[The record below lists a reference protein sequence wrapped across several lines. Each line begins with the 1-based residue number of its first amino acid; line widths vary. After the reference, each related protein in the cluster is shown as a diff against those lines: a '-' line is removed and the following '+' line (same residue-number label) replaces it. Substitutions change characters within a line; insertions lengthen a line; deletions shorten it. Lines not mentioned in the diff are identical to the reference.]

1 MASVTSSSGIS
12 TTLGSYSG
20 VTSEDIEKLLAADAI
35 NKTRAENKITS
46 LKAQKTA
53 WSDISTRLT
62 NFLSKVDALQKDD
75 AYQTKKATTTNSSIA
90 SIVGT
95 TEAPEGT
102 YDLKVNQ
109 LATATKVTGSQVAQS
124 SKTALNVSGQLSLTS
139 SEVDEDGKPITASIE
154 ITAEDSLK
162 DVAAKINS
170 QSKSTFVAASIVDNR
185 LILTNTKM
193 GDKNFLIDGNAAE
206 GLGIGSTATTTQGQP
221 AIFELDGMKI
231 TRDSNS
237 VTDVIDG
244 VTLTLAK
251 KSEEHVT
258 LSLANDTSKVV
269 DAVQGLVD
277 QYNSLMS
284 FIGDN
289 LTVGDPSSENN
300 KTGTLVG
307 DSALTRLQT
316 QLRNLITIPA
326 VSGSKL
332 TANKLGI
339 STVDN
344 DGTLGLDTTK
354 LKEALAEDPA
364 AVKSFFYASTKTKEA
379 DGTASTKETGYTL
392 ALKELANSYVV
403 NTSANKGIIA
413 TKSATYDSTI
423 KDLNKQ
429 ITRFDDILAMKKE
442 RYITMFTKLDSVMM
456 EAENQLS
463 YLSNQFANTSN

>member
-90 SIVGT
+90 SIAGT

-102 YDLKVNQ
+102 YDLKINQ

-139 SEVDEDGKPITASIE
+139 SEVDENGKPITASIE

-170 QSKSTFVAASIVDNR
+170 QSKTTFVAASIVDNR

-284 FIGDN
+284 FIDDN

-332 TANKLGI
+332 TASKLGI

-344 DGTLGLDTTK
+344 DGTLG
-354 LKEALAEDPA
+354 ALAEDPA
-364 AVKSFFYASTKTKEA
+364 AVKSFFYASTKIKEA

>member
-90 SIVGT
+90 SIAGT

-102 YDLKVNQ
+102 YDLKINQ

-139 SEVDEDGKPITASIE
+139 SEVDENGKPITASIE
-154 ITAEDSLK
+154 ITAEDNLK
-162 DVAAKINS
+162 DVAA
-170 QSKSTFVAASIVDNR
+170 
-185 LILTNTKM
+185 
-193 GDKNFLIDGNAAE
+193 AE
-206 GLGIGSTATTTQGQP
+206 GLEIGSTATTTQGQP

-251 KSEEHVT
+251 KNEEHVT

-284 FIGDN
+284 FIDDN

-332 TANKLGI
+332 TASKLGI

-364 AVKSFFYASTKTKEA
+364 AVKSFFYASTKIKEA

>member
-1 MASVTSSSGIS
+1 
-12 TTLGSYSG
+12 
-20 VTSEDIEKLLAADAI
+20 
-35 NKTRAENKITS
+35 
-46 LKAQKTA
+46 
-53 WSDISTRLT
+53 
-62 NFLSKVDALQKDD
+62 
-75 AYQTKKATTTNSSIA
+75 
-90 SIVGT
+90 
-95 TEAPEGT
+95 
-102 YDLKVNQ
+102 
-109 LATATKVTGSQVAQS
+109 
-124 SKTALNVSGQLSLTS
+124 
-139 SEVDEDGKPITASIE
+139 
-154 ITAEDSLK
+154 
-162 DVAAKINS
+162 
-170 QSKSTFVAASIVDNR
+170 
-185 LILTNTKM
+185 M

-364 AVKSFFYASTKTKEA
+364 AVKSFFYASTKIKEA